1 MIQEALVW
9 GFEQCFCTM
18 AVPSIF
24 EIRQHPSLKASVPSQ
39 HNEWRNRAKQNAEK
53 KEILLGQCLCCE
65 WNRSRKRR
73 QQQQQLE
80 SAVGV
85 QTTKMMRR
93 GWQGRGTS
101 TYCARKGPKGQHDQY
116 GEAAAIP
123 ETKKSFSGIRDEV
136 PAVWE
141 QQALGD
147 RSTFPERLVDQL
159 GSFTAAFVQTDEELA
174 HGKSTADSNFALLD
188 VCRHTCASTEKGS
201 LTAFG

>member
-1 MIQEALVW
+1 MLHVPHSQEVGQQNCLSFLQRSMIPAHV
-9 GFEQCFCTM
+9 
-18 AVPSIF
+18 
-24 EIRQHPSLKASVPSQ
+24 
-39 HNEWRNRAKQNAEK
+39 HNEWRNRAKQNARHEVSA
-53 KEILLGQCLCCE
+53 CAAE

-85 QTTKMMRR
+85 QTTKRMRR

-101 TYCARKGPKGQHDQY
+101 TYCARRGPKGQHDQY
-116 GEAAAIP
+116 GEAPTIP

-136 PAVWE
+136 PGVWE

-147 RSTFPERLVDQL
+147 RSTFPERLADQL

-188 VCRHTCASTEKGS
+188 VCRHTCASTVKGS
-201 LTAFG
+201 LTAFGWSQWLYNSHTFKV